1 MNLDSRADYLRVMIG
16 AQSRGV
22 IELVHTEQAKFTQ
35 QHDELSAVPKYNLMA
50 REVHFS
56 ECLIDCGLITAS
68 DKPTER
74 IKQLPDRLIKKLGI
88 KCQILPEF
96 LSDEILDRIAKT
108 EEALKIL
115 EKCAVFGA
123 EMGRT
128 TFGVPVI

>member
-1 MNLDSRADYLRVMIG
+1 
-16 AQSRGV
+16 
-22 IELVHTEQAKFTQ
+22 
-35 QHDELSAVPKYNLMA
+35 
-50 REVHFS
+50 
-56 ECLIDCGLITAS
+56 LIDCGLITAP

-74 IKQLPDRLIKKLGI
+74 INQLPDRLIKKLGI
-88 KCQILPEF
+88 KYQDLPEF

-128 TFGVPVI
+128 TFDVPVI